1 MTAELIPYTFKDT
14 GRTVMIRKISPYLI
28 NELRKVYP
36 PPEPPMQEVDYDGE
50 KIVEPNPAHP
60 DYPKMM
66 ADYNT
71 MIEQKMRRL
80 IIKRGVVVN
89 FTPEIEQEIEELR
102 EFWASETEGHQIEET
117 DDAVFYVTYLCF
129 GSDTDTEELIDA
141 IMRRSQPTRED
152 VELTKAAFRG

>member
-28 NELRKVYP
+28 NELRKLYP
-36 PPEPPMQEVDYDGE
+36 APEAPTQVVDYDGE
-50 KIVEPNPAHP
+50 KIVESNPSHP
-60 DYPKMM
+60 DHVKAMQE
-66 ADYNT
+66 YNL
-71 MIEQKMRRL
+71 MIEQRMRRL
-80 IIKRGVVVN
+80 IIKRGVVVD

-102 EFWASETEGHQIEET
+102 AFWAEETEGHEIEET
-117 DDAVFYVTYLCF
+117 DNTVFYVTYLCF
-129 GSDTDTEELIDA
+129 GSDADAEELLDA